1 MRDNAAAGFRIA
13 FPAAYKN
20 NAITSNTGGTVV
32 GGAQVNLG
40 GNFCTDYANLVV
52 VCP

>member
-1 MRDNAAAGFRIA
+1 MRDNAAAGLRIA
-13 FPAAYKN
+13 FPAAYKDN
-20 NAITSNTGGTVV
+20 SITSNTGGTVS

-40 GNFCTDYANLVV
+40 GNFCTDNANAVV